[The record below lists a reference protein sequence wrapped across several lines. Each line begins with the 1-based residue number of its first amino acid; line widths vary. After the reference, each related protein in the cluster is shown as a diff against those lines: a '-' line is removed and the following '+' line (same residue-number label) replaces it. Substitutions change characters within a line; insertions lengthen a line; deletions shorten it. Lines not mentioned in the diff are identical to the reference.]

1 MKKDDKEKDKTNQG
15 NKFDKIFKENISDH
29 FIQLLSLKF
38 KLNISSHKELT
49 PKFQTTIEREVDFL
63 RLVTDS
69 NGQKS
74 ILHLEFQAQYDSEL
88 IFRIKE
94 YDALIQRKYKLPVT
108 TIVLYLGA
116 TNRKVQ
122 SKLPEN
128 MIFNQFYEFNFS
140 SIAANYFI
148 QSGIPGMV
156 ILGILS
162 DMSELGTTETIK
174 ALVTQLKRT
183 TSSNSKF
190 NKFISQLLMLS
201 QIRNLDSNLSQTLD
215 SMTLNIDIR
224 KNAMVAPIL
233 QEYEKKLED
242 QKSELED
249 QKSEL
254 EDQKSELEDQ
264 KSELEDQK
272 SELEDQKS
280 ELEDQK
286 SELEDQKSELEDQKS
301 QLEDQI
307 YNIVIT
313 MLKRNEHTVDEI
325 AKITGTSLNYV
336 ITVKQKLDCE

>member
-1 MKKDDKEKDKTNQG
+1 VEFLKKCLYVYKGSFLPDQNIYMKKDDKEKDKTNQG

-63 RLVTDS
+63 RHVTDS

-140 SIAANYFI
+140 VLRQIT
-148 QSGIPGMV
+148 
-156 ILGILS
+156 LS
-162 DMSELGTTETIK
+162 NQEFREWSS
-174 ALVTQLKRT
+174 LV
-183 TSSNSKF
+183 F
-190 NKFISQLLMLS
+190 
-201 QIRNLDSNLSQTLD
+201 
-215 SMTLNIDIR
+215 
-224 KNAMVAPIL
+224 
-233 QEYEKKLED
+233 
-242 QKSELED
+242 
-249 QKSEL
+249 
-254 EDQKSELEDQ
+254 
-264 KSELEDQK
+264 
-272 SELEDQKS
+272 
-280 ELEDQK
+280 
-286 SELEDQKSELEDQKS
+286 
-301 QLEDQI
+301 
-307 YNIVIT
+307 
-313 MLKRNEHTVDEI
+313 
-325 AKITGTSLNYV
+325 
-336 ITVKQKLDCE
+336 

>member
-1 MKKDDKEKDKTNQG
+1 MKKDDKKNDKTNQG
-15 NKFDKIFKENISDH
+15 NKFDKIFKENISDN

-38 KLNISSHKELT
+38 NLNISSHKELT

-69 NGQKS
+69 NGYKS
-74 ILHLEFQAQYDSEL
+74 ILHLEFQVQYDSEL

-108 TIVLYLGA
+108 TIVLNLGA
-116 TNRKVQ
+116 TNRKTQ
-122 SKLPEN
+122 LKLPEN

-148 QSGIPGMV
+148 QSEIPEMV

-162 DMSELGTTETIK
+162 DMSELGTTETMK
-174 ALVTQLKRT
+174 ALVSQLQKT
-183 TSSNSKF
+183 TSTHSKF

-224 KNAMVAPIL
+224 KNAVVVPII

-242 QKSELED
+242 QQS
-249 QKSEL
+249 QM
-254 EDQKSELEDQ
+254 
-264 KSELEDQK
+264 
-272 SELEDQKS
+272 
-280 ELEDQK
+280 
-286 SELEDQKSELEDQKS
+286 EDQKS
-301 QLEDQI
+301 QFEDKKSQLERKIEDQL
-307 YNIVIT
+307 YNFTTT
-313 MLKRNEHTVDEI
+313 MLKITEHTVDEI
-325 AKITGTSLNYV
+325 AQITGTSIDYV
-336 ITVKQKLDCE
+336 KTVKQKLDSE

>member
-1 MKKDDKEKDKTNQG
+1 MKKDDKKNDKTNQG
-15 NKFDKIFKENISDH
+15 NKFDKIFKENISDN

-38 KLNISSHKELT
+38 NLNISSHKELT

-69 NGQKS
+69 NGYKS
-74 ILHLEFQAQYDSEL
+74 ILHLEFQVQYDSEL

-108 TIVLYLGA
+108 TIVLNLGA
-116 TNRKVQ
+116 TNRKTQ
-122 SKLPEN
+122 LKLPEN

-148 QSGIPGMV
+148 QSEIPEMV

-162 DMSELGTTETIK
+162 DMSELGTTEAVK
-174 ALVTQLKRT
+174 ALVSRLQKT
-183 TSSNSKF
+183 TSTHSKF

-224 KNAMVAPIL
+224 KNAVVVPII

-242 QKSELED
+242 QQSQMED
-249 QKSEL
+249 QKYQLERKI
-254 EDQKSELEDQ
+254 EDQL
-264 KSELEDQK
+264 
-272 SELEDQKS
+272 
-280 ELEDQK
+280 
-286 SELEDQKSELEDQKS
+286 
-301 QLEDQI
+301 
-307 YNIVIT
+307 YNFTTT
-313 MLKRNEHTVDEI
+313 MLKITEHTVDEI
-325 AKITGTSLNYV
+325 AQITGTSIDYV
-336 ITVKQKLDCE
+336 KTVKQKLDSE

>member
-1 MKKDDKEKDKTNQG
+1 MKKDDKKNDKTNQG
-15 NKFDKIFKENISDH
+15 NKFDKIFKENISDN

-38 KLNISSHKELT
+38 NLNISSHKELT

-69 NGQKS
+69 NGYKS
-74 ILHLEFQAQYDSEL
+74 ILHLEFQVQYDSEL

-108 TIVLYLGA
+108 TIVLNLGA
-116 TNRKVQ
+116 TNSKTQ
-122 SKLPEN
+122 LKLPEN

-148 QSGIPGMV
+148 QSEIPEMV

-162 DMSELGTTETIK
+162 DMSELGTTEAVK
-174 ALVTQLKRT
+174 ALVSRLQKT
-183 TSSNSKF
+183 TSTHSKF

-224 KNAMVAPIL
+224 KNAVVVPII

-242 QKSELED
+242 QQSQMED
-249 QKSEL
+249 QKYQLERKI
-254 EDQKSELEDQ
+254 EDQL
-264 KSELEDQK
+264 
-272 SELEDQKS
+272 
-280 ELEDQK
+280 
-286 SELEDQKSELEDQKS
+286 
-301 QLEDQI
+301 
-307 YNIVIT
+307 YNFTTT
-313 MLKRNEHTVDEI
+313 MLKITEHTVDEI
-325 AKITGTSLNYV
+325 AQITGTSIDYV
-336 ITVKQKLDCE
+336 KTVKQKLDSE